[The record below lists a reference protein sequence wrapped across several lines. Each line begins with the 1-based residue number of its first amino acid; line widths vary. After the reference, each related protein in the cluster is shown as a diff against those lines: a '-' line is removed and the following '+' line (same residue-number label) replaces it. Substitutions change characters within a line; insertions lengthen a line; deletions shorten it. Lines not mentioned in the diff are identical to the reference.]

1 MHKRPFRKRNM
12 TYPLQQHPRIGDPI
26 FISWVNV
33 VVVLDPNEKN
43 SNRRA
48 STGSYCKQA
57 DLSKFPDT

>member
-1 MHKRPFRKRNM
+1 M